1 MVSSNARPRAKLG
14 AAQAS
19 SGGPRRRLSWI
30 ALISLATMAGAAVL
44 IAFSH
49 VLFSGRSSIA
59 ARDTA
64 SESVQTGTIA
74 ESDREFCKRLRF
86 DETGRAFQDVVPCDG
101 DTVRDARGQPVP
113 QGTMHRLDAISK
125 SFAGH

>member
-1 MVSSNARPRAKLG
+1 
-14 AAQAS
+14 
-19 SGGPRRRLSWI
+19 
-30 ALISLATMAGAAVL
+30 MAGAAVL
-44 IAFSH
+44 IALSH